1 MIHHL
6 SGVVR
11 RIVVSRFRLAK
22 QRSGCTTQTSASGFR
37 GTGMSE
43 APGRID
49 EKDRA
54 SSAPSFAERLGLTT
68 KQLVAGGI
76 FVLIALW
83 MSTVV
88 PSIEIAWVTAIL
100 LLTIYLFAFEIVGVD
115 VAAASV
121 MVLLGLTSL
130 FAPLMGLSAGLVDNN
145 HLFDGFASN
154 AVISIIAVMIIGAGL
169 DKTGIMTKVAAF
181 ILKVGGKTE
190 ARIIPIISATVA
202 FISSFMQNVGAAA
215 LFLPVVARISAR
227 SGLPMSRLLM
237 PMGFCAI
244 LGGTVTMVGSSP
256 LILLND
262 LILTSNKALPAEQQ
276 METWGLFSVTPIG
289 VALVATGIIYFVI
302 AGRFVLPSTKSES
315 STTGSD
321 PMAYF
326 HDVYGVDYS
335 LTEIVV
341 PAESALVGHRLDD
354 VETAY
359 RVRIIASKLA
369 GSDANFG
376 PGTIARDTEV
386 TAGMV
391 LGVVADPRDVERFV
405 TTFEL
410 KRRDA
415 MRSFSEALS
424 PVKAGI
430 AEVVIPPSSG
440 LVGKSARDV
449 WMRKTYGLALVGLH
463 RNGET
468 MREGDDIRNIPFQAG
483 DTLVCHTPWAV
494 LERLEK
500 DKDFVVVTTE
510 YPRAEEERPQKVR
523 WAGIFFGIALCM
535 VLFTDIRLSVALLTG
550 AMGMVLSGVLKIEE
564 AYNAVSWKTV
574 FLLAS
579 LIPLGLAVET
589 SGTARWIAE
598 EVVAMVGGA
607 APWVIQAAIAVLAT
621 FFTLVMS
628 NVGATVLLVPLAV
641 NIAIQVG
648 ADPAVYALTVAIAT
662 SNSFL
667 IPTHQVNALIMGP
680 AGYRVPDFMRAGGIM
695 TVLFLVVMMLMM
707 NLVF

>member
-1 MIHHL
+1 M
-6 SGVVR
+6 SNAPDQ
-11 RIVVSRFRLAK
+11 AK
-22 QRSGCTTQTSASGFR
+22 
-37 GTGMSE
+37 SE
-43 APGRID
+43 AKPTTS
-49 EKDRA
+49 RA
-54 SSAPSFAERLGLTT
+54 TSTGLWRFK
-68 KQLVAGGI
+68 KQLIAAAV
-76 FVLIALW
+76 FVVFASW

-88 PSIEIAWVTAIL
+88 PTIEIAWVSAIL

-130 FAPLMGLSAGLVDNN
+130 LAPLMGLSAGLVDNN

-190 ARIIPIISATVA
+190 ARIIPIISATVG

-289 VALVATGIIYFVI
+289 VALVATGIIYFVL

-335 LTEIVV
+335 LTEVVV
-341 PAESALVGHRLDD
+341 PSDSALVGHRLDD
-354 VETAY
+354 VEGAY

-369 GSDANFG
+369 GADANFG

-386 TAGMV
+386 TDGMV
-391 LGVVADPRDVERFV
+391 LGVVADPRDVDHFV
-405 TTFEL
+405 NTFEL
-410 KRRDA
+410 KKRGA
-415 MRSFSEALS
+415 LRSFSESLS

-430 AEVVIPPSSG
+430 AELVIPPGSS
-440 LVGKSARDV
+440 LIGKSARDV

-483 DTLVCHTPWAV
+483 DTLVCHTPWIV

-500 DKDFVVVTTE
+500 DRDFVVVTTE

-523 WAGIFFGIALCM
+523 WAGLFFGIALCM

-598 EVVAMVGGA
+598 EVVALVGGA